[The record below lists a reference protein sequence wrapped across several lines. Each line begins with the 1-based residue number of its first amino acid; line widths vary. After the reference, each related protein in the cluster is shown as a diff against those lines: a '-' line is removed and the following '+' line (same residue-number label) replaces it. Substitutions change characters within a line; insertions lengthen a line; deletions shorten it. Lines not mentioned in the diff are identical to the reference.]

1 MDNKQTMRFI
11 ATCAGGLESLVKE
24 EITGW
29 GGTEV
34 ETGIGAVEWSGAVES
49 GYRACLWSRFSS
61 RILLVVDRFEI
72 ASTDDLYERA
82 RLVPWEDHLAVD
94 GRFAV
99 DCALSAEAPIRHS
112 KFAALRIKD
121 AVVDRFRDRNGVR
134 PDVQLRR
141 PDVRFAVHIRG
152 TRATLAIDLSGE
164 SLHRRGYRVTG
175 GIAPLKESLA
185 AAIIAMSGWSGDGRL
200 IDPLCGSGTLLI
212 EAALLF
218 ADSAPGLDRAYF
230 GLTKWLGHQE
240 GLWQRLID
248 EAVEREQAGQ
258 GRLWPPLIG
267 YDADEKMIVAARE
280 NIARA
285 GMEGKIVVERQDL
298 SQLQAEGSAGWLVC
312 NPPYGER
319 LSEKDQLRHLYRF
332 LGNRFREA
340 FGGWRLALFTAV
352 PEYADLLQIPWHDTR
367 RLYNGPLPCGLF
379 LGRISGVENVFRWQ
393 VATVDDLVIGRDLA
407 DRLRKNMGKRLSWA
421 NEQKLEC
428 FRVYDRDLPDYNVII
443 ELYRKWIYVR
453 EFSSGGAIDSEKA
466 EQRWTTI
473 VATVRALFSV
483 GRDRL
488 FLHRPG
494 RKTKQ
499 GALPDKSKKKP
510 AKRFE
515 VSEVGAYHLL
525 DFAAASGPGL
535 PLDQRLVRLRVR
547 SVARG
552 LSFIN
557 ILDQTGAAT
566 VHAVLGGASRTTTV
580 VADSEHRERVSEIF
594 ALNGIYPHQHRIVV
608 DDMFAWLERDTSVY
622 DLAYVNIRSVITPD
636 AGKRGDVRGQK
647 EQPSVLIHQA
657 MRRVKPGGCLFFTVS
672 FRSVVLDSAVQQ
684 TFHCRALDKEMVPR
698 DCERSAGM
706 HHYWEIRHRVDG
718 G

>member
-11 ATCAGGLESLVKE
+11 ATCAGGLESLVQE

-34 ETGIGAVEWSGAVES
+34 ATDVGAVEWSGTVES

-72 ASTDDLYERA
+72 TSTDDLYERA

-99 DCALSAEAPIRHS
+99 DCALSAEAPVRHS

-121 AVVDRFRDRNGVR
+121 ALVDRFRERNGVR
-134 PDVQLRR
+134 PDVQPRR
-141 PDVRFAVHIRG
+141 PDVRFAAHIRG
-152 TRATLAIDLSGE
+152 TGATLAVDLSGE

-185 AAIIAMSGWSGDGRL
+185 AAIIAMSGWTGEDRL

-218 ADSAPGLDRAYF
+218 ADSAPGLDRSYF
-230 GLTKWLGHQE
+230 GLTKWLGHQDQ
-240 GLWQRLID
+240 LWQSLIE
-248 EAVEREQAGQ
+248 EAVEREQTGRD
-258 GRLWPPLIG
+258 RLWPPIIG

-285 GMEGKIVVERQDL
+285 GMEDKIVVERQDL

-319 LSEKDQLRHLYRF
+319 LSEKDQLRPLYRF
-332 LGNRFREA
+332 LGNRFRDA
-340 FGGWRLALFTAV
+340 FGGWQLALFTAV
-352 PEYADLLQIPWHDTR
+352 PEFADLLQIPWHETR

-379 LGRISGVENVFRWQ
+379 LGRVSEVENVFRWQ
-393 VATVDDLVIGRDLA
+393 VAPADDLVIGRDLV
-407 DRLRKNMGKRLSWA
+407 DRLKKNLAKRLSWA
-421 NEQKLEC
+421 SEQKLEC

-443 ELYRKWIYVR
+443 ELYRKWIYIR
-453 EFSSGGAIDSEKA
+453 EFSSAGAIDSDKA

-488 FLHRPG
+488 FLHRPA
-494 RKTKQ
+494 RKSKQ
-499 GALPDKSKKKP
+499 GGPADKRTKKP
-510 AKRFE
+510 VKRFE
-515 VSEVGAYHLL
+515 VSEAGAYHLL
-525 DFAAASGPGL
+525 DFAAAGGPGL
-535 PLDQRLVRLRVR
+535 PLDQRSVRRRVR
-547 SVARG
+547 CAARG
-552 LSFIN
+552 LSFVN
-557 ILDQTGAAT
+557 ILDQVGAAT

-580 VADSEHRERVSEIF
+580 VADSEHQERVSEIF
-594 ALNGIYPHQHRIVV
+594 ALNGIYPQRHRIVV
-608 DDMFAWLERDTSVY
+608 DDMFAWLERDKSVY
-622 DLAYVNIRSVITPD
+622 DLAFINIRS
-636 AGKRGDVRGQK
+636 
-647 EQPSVLIHQA
+647 
-657 MRRVKPGGCLFFTVS
+657 
-672 FRSVVLDSAVQQ
+672 
-684 TFHCRALDKEMVPR
+684 
-698 DCERSAGM
+698 
-706 HHYWEIRHRVDG
+706 
-718 G
+718 